1 MNKEKK
7 IFDTA
12 LKLFVEFG
20 FHGTPTSKIAK
31 DAGVANGTLFHYFS
45 TKETL
50 IKELYVSIKNELNQI
65 LAAQANPSDS
75 IKDAFQK
82 LYFTTINWALVNQ
95 DKFYYIQQVHFS
107 PHLAQIPEEVL
118 HEQSK
123 MHIAFIE
130 KAKASGDIKIMPNEL
145 LYTLVNSQIMGI
157 YQYVL
162 TQPTD
167 QQQDSIEQ
175 GFEMIWDLICSP
187 RSTVNKSTSK

>member
-1 MNKEKK
+1 MDKEKK
-7 IFDTA
+7 ILNTA

-31 DAGVANGTLFHYFS
+31 DAGVANGTLFHYFA

-50 IKELYVSIKNELNQI
+50 IKELYVNIKNELNQI
-65 LAAQANPSDS
+65 LVSKTNLDDN
-75 IKDAFQK
+75 IKVAFRT
-82 LYFTTINWALVNQ
+82 LYCTTINWALVNQ
-95 DKFYYIQQVHFS
+95 DKFHYIQQVHFS
-107 PHLAQIPEEVL
+107 PHLAQIPAEVL

-130 KAKASGDIKIMPNEL
+130 KAKTSGDIKIMSNEL
-145 LYTLVNSQIMGI
+145 LYTLVNSQILGI

-167 QQQDSIEQ
+167 QQQDIIGQ
-175 GFEMIWDLICSP
+175 GFEMIWDLIAI
-187 RSTVNKSTSK
+187 KK

>member
-7 IFDTA
+7 ILDTA

-31 DAGVANGTLFHYFS
+31 DAGVANGTLFHYFA

-50 IKELYVSIKNELNQI
+50 IKELYVSIKNELNQN
-65 LAAQANPSDS
+65 LAAQAISNDS
-75 IKDAFQK
+75 IKEAFRK
-82 LYFTTINWALVNQ
+82 LYFTTINWAIVNQ

-107 PHLAQIPEEVL
+107 PHLAQIPSEVL
-118 HEQSK
+118 HEQIK
-123 MHIAFIE
+123 MHFAFIE
-130 KAKASGDIKIMPNEL
+130 KAKTSGEIKIIPNEL

-162 TQPTD
+162 TQPTSR
-167 QQQDSIEQ
+167 QQELIEQ

-187 RSTVNKSTSK
+187 QPTAQEPTTI

>member
-1 MNKEKK
+1 MDKEKK
-7 IFDTA
+7 ILDTA

-31 DAGVANGTLFHYFS
+31 EAGVANGTLFHYFT

-50 IKELYVSIKNELNQI
+50 IKELYVSIKNELNQL
-65 LAAQANPSDS
+65 LATQANPNDS
-75 IKDAFQK
+75 IKGAFRK
-82 LYFTTINWALVNQ
+82 LYFSTINWALVSQ

-107 PHLAQIPEEVL
+107 PHLAQIPAEVL

-130 KAKASGDIKIMPNEL
+130 KVKVSGNVKIMPNEL

-162 TQPTD
+162 TQPID
-167 QQQDSIEQ
+167 QHQDIIEQ
-175 GFEMIWDLICSP
+175 GFEMIWDLIEL
-187 RSTVNKSTSK
+187 KK

>member
-1 MNKEKK
+1 MDKEKK
-7 IFDTA
+7 ILDTA

-31 DAGVANGTLFHYFS
+31 DAGVANGTLFHYFP
-45 TKETL
+45 TKENL

-65 LAAQANPSDS
+65 LAAQANPNDS
-75 IKDAFQK
+75 IKEAFKK

-107 PHLAQIPEEVL
+107 PHLAQIPTEVL

-130 KAKASGDIKIMPNEL
+130 KAKTSGEIKIMPNEL
-145 LYTLVNSQIMGI
+145 LYTLVNSQVLGI
-157 YQYVL
+157 YQYAL
-162 TQPTD
+162 TQATD
-167 QQQDSIEQ
+167 QQQEIIEQ
-175 GFEMIWDLICSP
+175 GFDMIWNLI
-187 RSTVNKSTSK
+187 KQK